1 MRWIG
6 YIVSFDLI
14 LHGIDQ
20 WSGSMEEELVSLC
33 FAEIDP
39 DRPHAVYYKFRNSLI
54 FFSGLSTKLELMA
67 LGALAALGAES
78 QKWR

>member
-1 MRWIG
+1 MSGCVGVGVCAVPCMLVNKIMCTGGYSIRIISTIPIGLLLRW
-6 YIVSFDLI
+6 
-14 LHGIDQ
+14 
-20 WSGSMEEELVSLC
+20 
-33 FAEIDP
+33 
-39 DRPHAVYYKFRNSLI
+39 YYKFRNSLI